1 MAGRGRKPIPEDE
14 KSPINP
20 YVKKPS
26 ERLVHK
32 QYKDLAEERLEAAYL
47 AVFKMANDTP
57 KMMNY
62 EKQGMNKA
70 IAQFLELL

>member
-1 MAGRGRKPIPEDE
+1 MAGRGRKPIPEEE
-14 KSPINP
+14 KYPIDKHKYQP
-20 YVKKPS
+20 KPGII
-26 ERLVHK
+26 EK
-32 QYKDLAEERLEAAYL
+32 QYKDMMAERLEAAYL
-47 AVFKMANDTP
+47 AVFKMASDTP